1 MRSSVRVLATVLT
14 PGVLFVAQCSSSSGP
29 AGEAELRVL
38 HATPALGPVDVAVG
52 GVTVIHAVPFGT
64 TSSLVRVP
72 AGQQH
77 LVVRSGSQVLGEL
90 DPTLVLQHINSVV
103 VANGTPQFSEVV
115 VPDTGQAL
123 SNRANL
129 RLVNVVG
136 PNAQP
141 PTLLD
146 LLLKAPN
153 SNPDSVARLGGIDT
167 RIASYGT
174 LMYFDPG
181 HFILQYVPA
190 GGSAVL
196 AELSFDLAAGEK
208 RAVVLQRAAD
218 GTYSAQL
225 VVEP

>member
-14 PGVLFVAQCSSSSGP
+14 SCAGFLAECSSSSGP
-29 AGEAELRVL
+29 AGEAELRLL
-38 HATPALGPVDVAVG
+38 HATPALGPVDVEVG
-52 GVTVIHAVPFGT
+52 GVTVIHAVVYGT
-64 TSSLVRVP
+64 TSTLVRVP
-72 AGQQH
+72 AGEQH
-77 LVVRSGSQVLGEL
+77 LVVRSGGQVLGEL

-153 SNPDSVARLGGIDT
+153 ANPDSVARLGGIDT
-167 RIASYGT
+167 RVASYGT

-181 HFILQYVPA
+181 HFSLRYVPA

-196 AELSFDLAAGEK
+196 TEVSFDLVAGDK
-208 RAVVLQRAAD
+208 RAVVLQRGAD
-218 GTYSAQL
+218 GIYSVQ
-225 VVEP
+225 VVAEP